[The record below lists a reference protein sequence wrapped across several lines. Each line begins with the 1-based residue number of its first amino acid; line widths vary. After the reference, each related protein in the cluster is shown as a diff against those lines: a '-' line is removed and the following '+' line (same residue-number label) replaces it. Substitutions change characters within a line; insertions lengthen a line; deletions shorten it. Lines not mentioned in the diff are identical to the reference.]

1 MATTKVQ
8 YPADLS
14 VAYPEKSSRVLAL
27 LGVLFLFKTIL
38 LIPHLII
45 LWALSFIQAIAI
57 YISYWAVLITG
68 KYPRSLFDFVV
79 GVERW
84 NFRVTVWLSGCVDSY
99 PPFRLGV

>member
-1 MATTKVQ
+1 MATTKVK

-45 LWALSFIQAIAI
+45 LWALSFIQAIAV
-57 YISYWAVLITG
+57 YIGYWAVLITG

-79 GVERW
+79 GVQRW
-84 NFRVTVWLSGCVDSY
+84 DFRVTVWLSGCVDSY
-99 PPFRLGV
+99 PPFRLED

>member
-1 MATTKVQ
+1 MATTNVN

-27 LGVLFLFKTIL
+27 LGVLFFKAIL

-45 LWALSFIQAIAI
+45 LSALSFIKSIAI

-99 PPFRLGV
+99 PPFRLGA

>member
-27 LGVLFLFKTIL
+27 FGVLAPIKIML

-45 LWALSFIQAIAI
+45 VVALAFIQGIVI
-57 YISYWAVLITG
+57 YIGYWAVLIIG
-68 KYPRSLFDFVV
+68 RYPRGLFNFGV
-79 GVERW
+79 GMSRW
-84 NFRVTVWLSGCVDSY
+84 MFRIEAWLNGWVDTY
-99 PPFRLGV
+99 PPFRLRS